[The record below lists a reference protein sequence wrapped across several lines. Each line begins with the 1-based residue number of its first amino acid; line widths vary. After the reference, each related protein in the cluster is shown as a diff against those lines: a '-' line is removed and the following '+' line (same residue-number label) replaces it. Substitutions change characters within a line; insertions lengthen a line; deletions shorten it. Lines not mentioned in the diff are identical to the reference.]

1 MMRTLHPASV
11 VVLAGISAA
20 LHVGKLPPA
29 LPVLRDAL
37 HVTLVQAGFLLSL
50 VQFAGM
56 ALGLAMGAAADAV
69 GPRRTMVLGL
79 LILSG
84 ASALGGTA
92 TTPEAL
98 LALRACEGAG
108 FLLASL
114 PGPSLIRRLVAPQRL
129 SRMLGMWGTYMPL
142 GTGIALLLGPG
153 VMALAG
159 WPAWWWLCAAAS
171 LAMAAWVWLALPASC
186 DARVAPPPAA
196 ARGGNRIL
204 RTLTARGPWLA
215 ATTFAAYSAQWL
227 AVIGFLPTIY
237 AQAGLHGAWAAVA
250 TALAATINMGG
261 NMASGRLLQRGVPA
275 PALLYC
281 GLGAMAVGAILA
293 FAPWTRSTAVD
304 ALLVRYAGVL
314 LFSTVGGL
322 VPGTLFSVGVRL
334 APDESTVSST
344 VGWMQQWSAI
354 GQFCGPPLAAWLA
367 ARTGGWESTW
377 WVTVAFACAGMLLAS
392 LIGRTLRQPGPWRP
406 VAP

>member
-1 MMRTLHPASV
+1 MGRLHPASV

-29 LPVLRDAL
+29 VPVLRDSL
-37 HVTLVQAGFLLSL
+37 HITLVQAGFLLSL

-56 ALGLAMGAAADAV
+56 TLGLAMGAAADAL

-79 LILSG
+79 VILSA

-98 LALRACEGAG
+98 LALRACEGVG
-108 FLLASL
+108 FLLAGL
-114 PGPSLIRRLVAPQRL
+114 PGPSLVRRLVEPQRL
-129 SRMLGMWGTYMPL
+129 AGMLGMWGTYMPF
-142 GTGIALLLGPG
+142 GTGLALLLGPA

-159 WPAWWWLCAAAS
+159 WPAWWWLCAVAS
-171 LAMAAWVWLALPASC
+171 LGMAIWLWLALPASC
-186 DARVAPPPAA
+186 DARMAAAPA
-196 ARGGNRIL
+196 ARGGNRIV
-204 RTLTARGPWLA
+204 RTLSARGPWLA
-215 ATTFAAYSAQWL
+215 AATFAAYSAQWL

-237 AQAGLHGAWAAVA
+237 AQAGLPGAYAAVA
-250 TALAATINMGG
+250 TALAATVNMVG

-275 PALLYC
+275 PVLLYC
-281 GLGAMAVGAILA
+281 GLGAMALGAILA
-293 FAPWTRSTAVD
+293 FAPWTHSTSLD

-314 LFSTVGGL
+314 MFSAVGGL

-344 VGWMQQWSAI
+344 VGWMLQWSSI
-354 GQFCGPPLAAWLA
+354 GQFCGPPIAAWVA
-367 ARTGGWESTW
+367 AQTGGWEHTW
-377 WVTVAFACAGMLLAS
+377 WVTVAFAAVGMLLAS
-392 LIGRTLRQPGPWRP
+392 VIGGTLRQRGQLRTA
-406 VAP
+406 AP